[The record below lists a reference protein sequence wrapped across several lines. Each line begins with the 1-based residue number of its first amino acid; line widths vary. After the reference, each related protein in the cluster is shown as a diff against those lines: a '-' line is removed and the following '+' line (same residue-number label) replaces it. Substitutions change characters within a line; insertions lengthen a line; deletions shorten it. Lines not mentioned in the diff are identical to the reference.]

1 MIDEGLRLFD
11 GMQNIHGLMP
21 NAELYSCLVDMLGRA
36 GRIEEAYRLIEDMPF
51 EPTTSVWGAL
61 LGACV
66 LHENVKFGEI
76 AAKHL
81 FELEPGNTWNYVL
94 LGKVYAAADRWGD
107 VQNLQRMIEKRGLR
121 KDPGS
126 SVVDAKSE
134 LS

>member
-1 MIDEGLRLFD
+1 
-11 GMQNIHGLMP
+11 
-21 NAELYSCLVDMLGRA
+21 MLQGYKGPQR
-36 GRIEEAYRLIEDMPF
+36 
-51 EPTTSVWGAL
+51 PTAKTYPSWGAL

-81 FELEPGNTWNYVL
+81 FELEPGNTGNYVL